1 MLLDHRSSALM
12 LIDLQEKLMPAMHE
26 PAGVLRNALILL
38 AAAGRLGV
46 PTMVTEQY
54 PQGLGP
60 TVPEIGDR
68 VQGRDIVFP
77 KMSFSAA
84 GEPAV
89 MSRLRQSRRTQ
100 IVIAGVEAH
109 VCVLQSAV
117 ALQLLGYQVF
127 VAADATTSRK
137 PASAAQAME
146 RLRQNA
152 VSVVTAEM
160 VLFEWLGRAGTDEFR
175 ELSRLIR

>member
-1 MLLDHRSSALM
+1 
-12 LIDLQEKLMPAMHE
+12 
-26 PAGVLRNALILL
+26 
-38 AAAGRLGV
+38 
-46 PTMVTEQY
+46 
-54 PQGLGP
+54 
-60 TVPEIGDR
+60 
-68 VQGRDIVFP
+68 
-77 KMSFSAA
+77 MSFSAA

-127 VAADATTSRK
+127 VVADGTTSRK